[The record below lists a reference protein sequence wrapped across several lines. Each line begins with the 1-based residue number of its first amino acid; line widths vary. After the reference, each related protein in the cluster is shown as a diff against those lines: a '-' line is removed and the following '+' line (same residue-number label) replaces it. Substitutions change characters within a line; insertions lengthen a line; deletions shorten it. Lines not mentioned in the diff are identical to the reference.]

1 MASSLPLEK
10 MSVEEKLQAMESLWD
25 DLCSQAGVMTSPAW
39 HEDVL
44 AERDTMQKRGDDAF
58 EDWEA
63 AKRLKIMADYNR
75 DNKSSLPAAVRKHRE
90 LIVDLIMEGYSVQ
103 EAFSKVSQAD

>member
-1 MASSLPLEK
+1 MASILPLEK

-25 DLCSQAGVMTSPAW
+25 DLCSKAGAVPSPAW

-44 AERDTMQKRGDDAF
+44 ADRDAMQYRGDDQF

-63 AKRLKIMADYNR
+63 AGRNIR
-75 DNKSSLPAAVRKHRE
+75 T
-90 LIVDLIMEGYSVQ
+90 
-103 EAFSKVSQAD
+103 KVS